1 MKRVGR
7 KRESRVVTSKL
18 LHRDLSGQF
27 LLGQLIVHRQLV
39 SEGGEETKVKGVSRP
54 SQRAGAVRSDWLKS
68 RAGASAIRRL
78 GLLPR

>member
-18 LHRDLSGQF
+18 LHRDLSGPF
-27 LLGQLIVHRQLV
+27 LLGQLIVHPQLV

-54 SQRAGAVRSDWLKS
+54 SQRAGAVRCDWLKS
-68 RAGASAIRRL
+68 RGASAIRRL